1 MLSPERVILR
11 TESVEQLIDGPRRDT
26 FVKQIVMTPGQ
37 PIGMVRKRRL
47 DLVDPGEPEDGPSKQ
62 PRTRG
67 ALMLVHGFG
76 QNRYTWHT
84 TKRSFSA
91 YLAHHG
97 WDVFNVDLRGHGRSA
112 RFDGK
117 RPEALD
123 EYVLEDVPACAREVM
138 RLSGHD
144 RIVLVGHSMGGL
156 ISYSAGATKL
166 KEHVRAIVTL
176 GSPYRFGKGTWP
188 MKALALAL
196 ESARA
201 TGIFDA
207 NVALPLRYVGY
218 HLRKRQRLWNSKLFP
233 TPVRAWRPDSMEPDI
248 LAEYLATSF
257 ETTNLTIAFDIF
269 AGGDR
274 VALRS
279 RDGSIDYG
287 MAFEGLQAPLLVVA
301 GDKDDLAPP
310 ESCRAAFDRSK
321 SRDKLFRVFPAGHVD
336 IVIGRE
342 AVTTIWPLV
351 QEFLASR

>member
-1 MLSPERVILR
+1 MILR
-11 TESVEQLIDGPRRDT
+11 TETVQQVVDGPRRDT

-37 PIGMVRKRRL
+37 PIGMVRKRRA
-47 DLVDPGEPEDGPSKQ
+47 DLVDPAEGEETRS

-67 ALMLVHGFG
+67 VVLLVHGFG

-84 TKRSFSA
+84 SRRSFSA
-91 YLAHHG
+91 YLAAEG
-97 WDVFNVDLRGHGRSA
+97 WDVFNVDLRGHGRSG

-123 EYVLEDVPACAREVM
+123 EYVQEDVPACAREAR

-144 RIVLVGHSMGGL
+144 RVVLIGHSMGGL

-166 KEHVRAIVTL
+166 RDVVRAIVTL
-176 GSPYRFGKGTWP
+176 GSPYRFGSGTLP
-188 MKALALAL
+188 MKALATVLNT
-196 ESARA
+196 ARA
-201 TGIFDA
+201 TGVFDA
-207 NVALPLRYVGY
+207 NVALPLRYVGL
-218 HLRKRQRLWNSKLFP
+218 HLRRRQRMWDHRLFP
-233 TPVRAWRPDSMEPDI
+233 TPVRPWRPGSMEPEI
-248 LAEYLATSF
+248 LEEYLKSSF

-279 RDGSIDYG
+279 RDGSLDYG
-287 MAFEGLQAPLLVVA
+287 IAFEGLQAPILVIA
-301 GDKDDLAPP
+301 GDQDDLAPP
-310 ESCRAAFDRSK
+310 SSCRAAYERST

-342 AVTTIWPLV
+342 AVSTIWPLIRD
-351 QEFLASR
+351 FLDRR